1 MPKVG
6 VVIFGAS
13 TYDYHSELNN
23 PRFANSA
30 QLFVK
35 TIGDPDIVPDCS
47 VRSLNLYDQPARPS
61 ETLEKITDFVSEDF
75 DTVIIYYCGHGDISR
90 AFGEYRVFLR
100 NSRRDRRHG
109 TMLDVIGLIRDV
121 ERISAQKTIFFVLD
135 ACYSGSVISQ
145 EFMDA
150 GGAEALIDRSL
161 WETITQRGIA
171 VFAATSGLDVALA
184 KKSDKLSLFTGAFVH
199 CLNNGIACQRD
210 AKMLSWLDVRDE
222 IVRSTRER
230 LGQDAP
236 VPKITSLDEKHGDVT
251 RLPFFL
257 NRAYMPS
264 EKPAVTTEELYWRN
278 LPDDA
283 PLTVLHDFLAKFP
296 DGIFAP
302 LARALADRRIG
313 RASDAELQE
322 FLRYHPKT
330 KFKKQIAAR
339 RKTLRLD
346 RIQNGADVEALEHI
360 LAEDPE
366 GEFINEVKQRI
377 DVLARERAEA
387 EAWACVETSS
397 NPGEL
402 KQFLTLHPDGR
413 FSQLARTRLDQ
424 LRATSG
430 LEPPQPPGPPGAVGA
445 IASSFAENWRRYAAV
460 AALLLLGGVA
470 AALIGGRKPLEHE
483 ARDGLARSEETERAR
498 LAGVTI
504 EQQKAL
510 DAAGTSLEP
519 LRIFVQQ
526 CNATACTV
534 AQQARDRLAKAE
546 EAERSRLA
554 QMAAADR
561 AALDAAG
568 TNLGQLRT
576 FVQQCTSSSC
586 TVAPQ
591 ARDRL
596 AKAEEAERARLAQMA
611 ADRKALDA
619 AGADIAQLRKF
630 VQQCNANS
638 CTVAPEA
645 RDRLAK
651 AEEVDR
657 ARLAQIAADRKA
669 LDAAGTNLGQLRTF
683 VQQCTA
689 NSCAVLLEARDRLAK
704 ADEAERARLAQIA
717 ADRKA
722 LDAAGTNLGQL
733 RTFVQQCTANSCTVL
748 LEARDRLAK
757 ADEAERARLAQIAA
771 DRKALDAAGANL
783 GQLRTFVQQ
792 CDANSCSVAPEA
804 RARLTN
810 AEEAAKRTLPVSFN
824 TFVNYDIDQNDIE
837 ITHNIAY
844 SDCLARCMATP
855 DGKCVGFIFDKWKN
869 SCYLKSNVGP
879 LLQDPRYNAVI
890 RTDQAWPVRATGRI
904 ETCIYHK
911 SAMIGDALRS
921 LSASSAA
928 SCQRDCESDQSCV
941 AYTFHKADSRC
952 NILGSVSDRTKED
965 PSSESGARMQNP
977 C

>member
-1 MPKVG
+1 
-6 VVIFGAS
+6 
-13 TYDYHSELNN
+13 
-23 PRFANSA
+23 
-30 QLFVK
+30 
-35 TIGDPDIVPDCS
+35 
-47 VRSLNLYDQPARPS
+47 
-61 ETLEKITDFVSEDF
+61 
-75 DTVIIYYCGHGDISR
+75 
-90 AFGEYRVFLR
+90 
-100 NSRRDRRHG
+100 
-109 TMLDVIGLIRDV
+109 
-121 ERISAQKTIFFVLD
+121 
-135 ACYSGSVISQ
+135 
-145 EFMDA
+145 
-150 GGAEALIDRSL
+150 
-161 WETITQRGIA
+161 
-171 VFAATSGLDVALA
+171 
-184 KKSDKLSLFTGAFVH
+184 
-199 CLNNGIACQRD
+199 
-210 AKMLSWLDVRDE
+210 
-222 IVRSTRER
+222 
-230 LGQDAP
+230 
-236 VPKITSLDEKHGDVT
+236 
-251 RLPFFL
+251 
-257 NRAYMPS
+257 MPS

-346 RIQNGADVEALEHI
+346 RIQNGADIEALEHI

-387 EAWACVETSS
+387 EAWAGVETSS

-413 FSQLARTRLDQ
+413 FSQLARARLDQ

-430 LEPPQPPGPPGAVGA
+430 LEPPRPPGPPGAVGA

-460 AALLLLGGVA
+460 AALLLLGGFA

-483 ARDGLARSEETERAR
+483 VRDGLARSEETERAR

-504 EQQKAL
+504 EEQKAL
-510 DAAGTSLEP
+510 DAAGTSLGP

-611 ADRKALDA
+611 ADHRALDA

-638 CTVAPEA
+638 CAVAPEA

-657 ARLAQIAADRKA
+657 ARLAQMAADRKA

-722 LDAAGTNLGQL
+722 LDAAAADIAQL
-733 RTFVQQCTANSCTVL
+733 RKFVQQCTANSCTVA

-771 DRKALDAAGANL
+771 DRKALDAAGTNL

-921 LSASSAA
+921 LGASSAP

>member
-1 MPKVG
+1 
-6 VVIFGAS
+6 
-13 TYDYHSELNN
+13 
-23 PRFANSA
+23 
-30 QLFVK
+30 
-35 TIGDPDIVPDCS
+35 
-47 VRSLNLYDQPARPS
+47 
-61 ETLEKITDFVSEDF
+61 
-75 DTVIIYYCGHGDISR
+75 
-90 AFGEYRVFLR
+90 
-100 NSRRDRRHG
+100 
-109 TMLDVIGLIRDV
+109 
-121 ERISAQKTIFFVLD
+121 
-135 ACYSGSVISQ
+135 
-145 EFMDA
+145 
-150 GGAEALIDRSL
+150 
-161 WETITQRGIA
+161 
-171 VFAATSGLDVALA
+171 
-184 KKSDKLSLFTGAFVH
+184 
-199 CLNNGIACQRD
+199 
-210 AKMLSWLDVRDE
+210 MLSWLDVRDE

-669 LDAAGTNLGQLRTF
+669 LDAAGTNLGQFAHSFSNAPRIPAPYCWKPAIVLRRRMRRNGLGWRRSPRTARRWMRQARTSDSCAHSF
-683 VQQCTA
+683 SNAPRIPAPYCWKPAIVLRRRMRRNGLGWRRSPRIARRWMRQAPTSPNCA
-689 NSCAVLLEARDRLAK
+689 NSSS
-704 ADEAERARLAQIA
+704 
-717 ADRKA
+717 
-722 LDAAGTNLGQL
+722 N
-733 RTFVQQCTANSCTVL
+733 
-748 LEARDRLAK
+748 
-757 ADEAERARLAQIAA
+757 
-771 DRKALDAAGANL
+771 
-783 GQLRTFVQQ
+783 
-792 CDANSCSVAPEA
+792 AP
-804 RARLTN
+804 R
-810 AEEAAKRTLPVSFN
+810 
-824 TFVNYDIDQNDIE
+824 I
-837 ITHNIAY
+837 
-844 SDCLARCMATP
+844 
-855 DGKCVGFIFDKWKN
+855 
-869 SCYLKSNVGP
+869 
-879 LLQDPRYNAVI
+879 
-890 RTDQAWPVRATGRI
+890 PVR
-904 ETCIYHK
+904 
-911 SAMIGDALRS
+911 
-921 LSASSAA
+921 
-928 SCQRDCESDQSCV
+928 
-941 AYTFHKADSRC
+941 
-952 NILGSVSDRTKED
+952 
-965 PSSESGARMQNP
+965 
-977 C
+977 